1 MTDYEEIL
9 KLKELKNAR
18 VIGGKSGL
26 NQPISWIHIV
36 YDVNIGPWIGPSNL
50 VYTNGSGFSYPEQ
63 DLLSILKQLKESHAA
78 GIMVERGKFINVI
91 SPKVI
96 RLADELSLPLIE
108 IVGEV
113 NITGITHAIAY
124 LCFENE
130 KRLQQKEL
138 LKKLIYF
145 PTTVPHDKDY
155 EELLQSFAFPC
166 IAVAFQL
173 DSASVQYSVKR
184 TAQSMLTLLRDT
196 FSIPNEFFLH
206 FEKDSHYICLLPLCD
221 ISKRNVSVEDS
232 LLHGLDQARTQ
243 LEYQNGITASIGCGT
258 IIQNISQISLSVYQ
272 AVCAIESLHLCNR
285 FNEIRFYKNM
295 GVYRIFFQYQNDQEL
310 LRLYHTILGKLSAYD
325 VENNSQFL
333 ETLETYLEN
342 NGNLTATADA
352 LFIHKNTL
360 KYRLNRIKEILGI
373 DFDQPNPGFTVQLAF
388 KIKRYLISRG
398 IRL

>member
-50 VYTNGSGFSYPEQ
+50 VYTNGSGLSYPEQ
-63 DLLSILKQLKESHAA
+63 DLLSILKQLKEAHAA

-196 FSIPNEFFLH
+196 FSIPKEFFLH
-206 FEKDSHYICLLPLCD
+206 F
-221 ISKRNVSVEDS
+221 
-232 LLHGLDQARTQ
+232 
-243 LEYQNGITASIGCGT
+243 
-258 IIQNISQISLSVYQ
+258 
-272 AVCAIESLHLCNR
+272 
-285 FNEIRFYKNM
+285 
-295 GVYRIFFQYQNDQEL
+295 
-310 LRLYHTILGKLSAYD
+310 
-325 VENNSQFL
+325 
-333 ETLETYLEN
+333 
-342 NGNLTATADA
+342 
-352 LFIHKNTL
+352 
-360 KYRLNRIKEILGI
+360 
-373 DFDQPNPGFTVQLAF
+373 
-388 KIKRYLISRG
+388 
-398 IRL
+398 

>member
-36 YDVNIGPWIGPSNL
+36 YDVNIGPWIGSSNL

-63 DLLSILKQLKESHAA
+63 DLLSILKQLKEAHAA

-138 LKKLIYF
+138 LKN
-145 PTTVPHDKDY
+145 
-155 EELLQSFAFPC
+155 SF
-166 IAVAFQL
+166 
-173 DSASVQYSVKR
+173 
-184 TAQSMLTLLRDT
+184 
-196 FSIPNEFFLH
+196 
-206 FEKDSHYICLLPLCD
+206 
-221 ISKRNVSVEDS
+221 
-232 LLHGLDQARTQ
+232 
-243 LEYQNGITASIGCGT
+243 
-258 IIQNISQISLSVYQ
+258 
-272 AVCAIESLHLCNR
+272 
-285 FNEIRFYKNM
+285 
-295 GVYRIFFQYQNDQEL
+295 
-310 LRLYHTILGKLSAYD
+310 
-325 VENNSQFL
+325 
-333 ETLETYLEN
+333 
-342 NGNLTATADA
+342 
-352 LFIHKNTL
+352 
-360 KYRLNRIKEILGI
+360 
-373 DFDQPNPGFTVQLAF
+373 
-388 KIKRYLISRG
+388 ISRQ
-398 IRL
+398 RSLMTKTMRNCPLP

>member
-50 VYTNGSGFSYPEQ
+50 VYTNGSGLSYPEQ
-63 DLLSILKQLKESHAA
+63 DLLSILKQLKEAHAA

-155 EELLQSFAFPC
+155 
-166 IAVAFQL
+166 
-173 DSASVQYSVKR
+173 
-184 TAQSMLTLLRDT
+184 
-196 FSIPNEFFLH
+196 
-206 FEKDSHYICLLPLCD
+206 
-221 ISKRNVSVEDS
+221 
-232 LLHGLDQARTQ
+232 
-243 LEYQNGITASIGCGT
+243 
-258 IIQNISQISLSVYQ
+258 
-272 AVCAIESLHLCNR
+272 
-285 FNEIRFYKNM
+285 
-295 GVYRIFFQYQNDQEL
+295 
-310 LRLYHTILGKLSAYD
+310 
-325 VENNSQFL
+325 
-333 ETLETYLEN
+333 
-342 NGNLTATADA
+342 
-352 LFIHKNTL
+352 
-360 KYRLNRIKEILGI
+360 
-373 DFDQPNPGFTVQLAF
+373 
-388 KIKRYLISRG
+388 
-398 IRL
+398 

>member
-36 YDVNIGPWIGPSNL
+36 YDVNIGSWIGPSNL

-63 DLLSILKQLKESHAA
+63 DLLSILKQLKEAHAA

-155 EELLQSFAFPC
+155 EELLQSFVFPC

-184 TAQSMLTLLRDT
+184 AAQSMLTLLRDT

-221 ISKRNVSVEDS
+221 QKEMFPWKILFCTDLTKSGHSWSIKT
-232 LLHGLDQARTQ
+232 GLP
-243 LEYQNGITASIGCGT
+243 
-258 IIQNISQISLSVYQ
+258 
-272 AVCAIESLHLCNR
+272 H
-285 FNEIRFYKNM
+285 
-295 GVYRIFFQYQNDQEL
+295 
-310 LRLYHTILGKLSAYD
+310 
-325 VENNSQFL
+325 
-333 ETLETYLEN
+333 
-342 NGNLTATADA
+342 
-352 LFIHKNTL
+352 
-360 KYRLNRIKEILGI
+360 
-373 DFDQPNPGFTVQLAF
+373 PLAAAP
-388 KIKRYLISRG
+388 
-398 IRL
+398 

>member
-26 NQPISWIHIV
+26 HQPISWIHIV

-50 VYTNGSGFSYPEQ
+50 VYTNGSGLSYPEQ
-63 DLLSILKQLKESHAA
+63 DLLSILKQLKEAHAA

-96 RLADELSLPLIE
+96 RLADELALPLIE
-108 IVGEV
+108 IVGPV
-113 NITGITHAIAY
+113 NFTEITHAIAY

-130 KRLQQKEL
+130 KQLQQKEL

-145 PTTVPHDKDY
+145 PATVSHDKDY
-155 EELLQSFAFPC
+155 EEFVQSLAFPC

-173 DSASVQYSVKR
+173 DSTSIQYSVKR
-184 TAQSMLTLLRDT
+184 IAKSMLTLLRDI
-196 FSIPNEFFLH
+196 FSILKEFFWH
-206 FEKDSHYICLLPLCD
+206 FEKDSCYICLLPLCD
-221 ISKRNVSVEDS
+221 VTKDDDSVKS
-232 LLHGLDQARTQ
+232 RIFPGLEQARTQ
-243 LEYQNGITASIGCGT
+243 LEYQNGISASIGCGT
-258 IIQNISQISLSVYQ
+258 IIEDISQISRSVYQ
-272 AVCAIESLHLCNR
+272 AVCAIESLHLCDR
-285 FNEIRFYKNM
+285 FNEVRFYQDM
-295 GVYRIFFQYQNDQEL
+295 GVYRIFFQCQNDQEL
-310 LRLYHTILGKLSAYD
+310 LRIYHTILGKLSSYD
-325 VENNSQFL
+325 AQNNSQFL
-333 ETLETYLEN
+333 DTLEIYLRN
-342 NGNLTATADA
+342 NGNLTATAEA

-360 KYRLNRIKEILGI
+360 KYRLNRIKKILGI

-398 IRL
+398 IAV